1 MYYNKY
7 LLFYPDGY
15 GDGGDSGDIGGGD
28 GEVNPDDEG
37 GSSVISD
44 PLYSETVL
52 DINSNIKKST
62 TTTTGKKYIKSLKV
76 QDSETLINAR
86 GDSRDIRV
94 IGTPGSGFNL
104 EVNDSSGCSILEESL
119 NQVEIPKNG
128 VYTLKQSFPDISTS
142 AQGGLVKEHY
152 DIILTPNAD
161 ATHNTSIDINENSTE
176 EEITRVLEEIKN
188 NPAPDYK
195 IGKPSVTLHQYP
207 DVTITVTNSSSQT
220 GPALSVSGS
229 NITKTNRANSEGIE
243 TVPYTLVIT
252 EDSTTAGY
260 FYVNNGSFNKS
271 LTTNTMLKKV
281 ISRPEGEFSKIG
293 DLVLKPSTTRTDANG
308 NITGDLTAGM
318 KIYGKIEKTKIVTES
333 LEVPTC
339 KRKTDKFSLSDTV
352 GLFPGMTINI
362 PGETLVELV
371 SVDCAKNIT
380 IDRKVAIQENREII
394 FKYETWS
401 SVKEIRNQINSRGE
415 TEITTATPIHAV
427 NGMEL
432 EFDDD
437 TSQLDGT
444 FRFSGSGSKT
454 VTLVSNIDISKFGLH
469 DITYTWNLDDFITRK
484 PNAYDRA
491 VDVPKNT
498 TTFDVK
504 LSRGDYDVNIS
515 SKTPTITKQP
525 SHGAADTSDGLIIT
539 YVPDNGYVGD
549 DEILYTIRDG
559 TTTSEE
565 KRITIT
571 VK

>member
-7 LLFYPDGY
+7 LLFSPDDY
-15 GDGGDSGDIGGGD
+15 GDGGDSGDGGGGD
-28 GEVNPDDEG
+28 GEVNPDDVVVE
-37 GSSVISD
+37 GSSVS
-44 PLYSETVL
+44 SEETAFYM
-52 DINSNIKKST
+52 DSNIKKST
-62 TTTTGKKYIKSLKV
+62 TITAGKKYIRSLRV
-76 QDSETLINAR
+76 QDSEILINAR
-86 GDSRDIRV
+86 GDSREIRV

-119 NQVEIPKNG
+119 NQVEIPKDG
-128 VYTLKQSFPDISTS
+128 VYKFRQSFPDISTS
-142 AQGGLVKEHY
+142 AQGGLVKEYY

-161 ATHNTSIDINENSTE
+161 ARHDASIDIDINENSTE
-176 EEITRVLEEIKN
+176 EEVAKAIEKIKN
-188 NPAPDYK
+188 NPLPDYK
-195 IGKPSVTLHQYP
+195 IGEPSVTLHQHP

-229 NITKTNRANSEGIE
+229 DITKTNRANGGSVGTI
-243 TVPYTLVIT
+243 PYTLVVT

-260 FYVNNGSFNKS
+260 FYVNKGSFNKS

-293 DLVLKPSTTRTDANG
+293 DLVLKPLTTRTDVNG
-308 NITGDLTAGM
+308 NITGDLAVGM

-339 KRKTDKFSLSDTV
+339 KRKTDKFSLSDTI

-362 PGETLVELV
+362 PGETFVELV

-415 TEITTATPIHAV
+415 TEITATIPIHAV

-437 TSQLDGT
+437 TSQVDGT

-454 VTLVSNIDISKFGLH
+454 VTLISNVDISKFGLH
-469 DITYTWNLDDFITRK
+469 DVTHTWNLDDFITRK
-484 PNAYDRA
+484 PNARDYTIDA
-491 VDVPKNT
+491 PKNT
-498 TTFDVK
+498 FVTVN
-504 LSRGDYDVNIS
+504 LQRGDYDANVS
-515 SKTPTITKQP
+515 SKTQSITRQP
-525 SHGAADTSDGLIIT
+525 SHGTVGASDTGIIT
-539 YVPDNGYVGD
+539 YIADKGYAGD
-549 DEILYTIRDG
+549 DEILYTTSDG